1 MKDKKLYN
9 IIYIFLKI
17 LYCLIGVII
26 ISLLNE
32 IGYKMTFM
40 QYMSIWI
47 MLVIIIKLLQS
58 KMKKYF

>member
-9 IIYIFLKI
+9 TIYIFLDI
-17 LYCLIGVII
+17 LYYLIGII
-26 ISLLNE
+26 IILSLDE